1 MRAQHADD
9 LLHRFD
15 SRTHRLPTPVIEKL
29 AGPSWGIVVPHPHW
43 NPQESGLRNT
53 GPNCDYLRRR
63 ERPRDVG
70 MVWRDSKSWG
80 GFAGVCQ
87 LYESQEN
94 PDRAEADDDE
104 TAMLFVMQ
112 SVVANSLC

>member
-80 GFAGVCQ
+80 GFAHRVYPKHCLRFQ
-87 LYESQEN
+87 H
-94 PDRAEADDDE
+94 
-104 TAMLFVMQ
+104 FVFWRGIPSGEVITPLQIGLKGMK
-112 SVVANSLC
+112 